1 MANFI
6 TEILEISKTSIP
18 VQTREVMSTV
28 TEYFHDIL
36 LKRDLYGFELSRPGN
51 VIFLV
56 VFFCVAVFNIFM
68 AFRSK
73 QVWYSVC
80 FICGFGLEAIGYV
93 GRVLGFINSSSMGY
107 YIIQSFCL
115 TIAPAFLMAG
125 IYFLFA
131 QTVAIHGR
139 QYSLL
144 RPMWYSY
151 FFIGTDVLS
160 ILVQGGGGGLA
171 AQGGD
176 LLNLGNTLMLV
187 GILIQIIAMTIF
199 LGLWFIFLGR
209 IFFHDRVA
217 VPGNSAYK
225 HRGFMNYIKLVFNVS
240 SADAYKREQ
249 LDRFY
254 NPQYQSIRARSRFSN
269 FPLAVSLAVV
279 LVYIRCVY
287 RVVELKEGYRG
298 YLMTHEVYLFVLDSA
313 LIAVTGLIFI
323 PFHPAYVFGRDNV
336 LTSKDIKKCQFSLEH
351 ELISYPQAGR
361 LDNESDFTYAAQK
374 RQQYQTRTQL

>member
-171 AQGGD
+171 AQGE
-176 LLNLGNTLMLV
+176 T
-187 GILIQIIAMTIF
+187 F
-199 LGLWFIFLGR
+199 
-209 IFFHDRVA
+209 
-217 VPGNSAYK
+217 
-225 HRGFMNYIKLVFNVS
+225 
-240 SADAYKREQ
+240 
-249 LDRFY
+249 
-254 NPQYQSIRARSRFSN
+254 
-269 FPLAVSLAVV
+269 
-279 LVYIRCVY
+279 
-287 RVVELKEGYRG
+287 
-298 YLMTHEVYLFVLDSA
+298 
-313 LIAVTGLIFI
+313 
-323 PFHPAYVFGRDNV
+323 
-336 LTSKDIKKCQFSLEH
+336 
-351 ELISYPQAGR
+351 
-361 LDNESDFTYAAQK
+361 
-374 RQQYQTRTQL
+374 